1 MDETVMRREERA
13 DEVRGRYWFAGGLK
27 NAAVLGVAW
36 RETERRYGFYPFSR
50 EVEIVR
56 SPIVCRQPKRR
67 QTMAERWAHNV
78 EACIDCGTTA
88 RPNGWIGVFAA
99 MCAEV
104 EAERDDGGAV

>member
-1 MDETVMRREERA
+1 MRREERA

-67 QTMAERWAHNV
+67 QTMAERWAH
-78 EACIDCGTTA
+78 
-88 RPNGWIGVFAA
+88 GWIGVFAA
-99 MCAEV
+99 MIAEI